1 MNIHP
6 KTTSL
11 WREARIF
18 ANVMWTAIIL
28 GVIYLIEYFTGYG
41 IYALAVYTVYGIN
54 SLQNLQTINAVE
66 IENFISSFE
75 QRMSRIENK
84 LELDEFEYVSPSD
97 RLSKLDDRLNG
108 VDMRLTNIEE
118 RGY

>member
-11 WREARIF
+11 WREVRIF
-18 ANVMWTAIIL
+18 ANVMWTSIIL

-41 IYALAVYTVYGIN
+41 IYALAVYAVYGIN

-66 IENFISSFE
+66 IENFISSFD

-84 LELDEFEYVSPSD
+84 LELDEFEYVIPDD
-97 RLSKLDDRLNG
+97 RLSKLDERLDE
-108 VDMRLTNIEE
+108 VDMRLTDVEE